1 MPNLIWNVE
10 KIAKKSHSNL
20 RIFVKTWE
28 IGIFLAF
35 AEPLFYDDNRAKNKC
50 PSGKDK
56 ELNKGAEY
64 E

>member
-28 IGIFLAF
+28 IWIFLAF
-35 AEPLFYDDNRAKNKC
+35 AEPLFYDDNHAKTNVRLVKTR
-50 PSGKDK
+50 S
-56 ELNKGAEY
+56 
-64 E
+64 